1 VAHREPAADPRLT
14 RSLFT
19 TNARL
24 LRPRYGD
31 HESDRLASEERRMS
45 EPKVVMY
52 LTGWC
57 SYCTRAR
64 QLLKDK
70 GVDFEQIDVDACPEA
85 RAQMTARSGRHTV
98 PQIFIGATH
107 VGGCDDLHAL
117 EASGRLDSLLKTGV

>member
-1 VAHREPAADPRLT
+1 
-14 RSLFT
+14 
-19 TNARL
+19 
-24 LRPRYGD
+24 
-31 HESDRLASEERRMS
+31 MS

-57 SYCTRAR
+57 PYCTRAR
-64 QLLKDK
+64 QLLETK
-70 GVDFEQIDVDACPEA
+70 GVDFQEIDVDARPEA
-85 RAQMTARSGRHTV
+85 RTEMTARSGRHTV